1 MTEKLSFY
9 RRMHQALGLEYVGG
23 SQRVVPGPV
32 AAVLPRSLSK
42 RQILRPLFKATKSE
56 MCG

>member
-1 MTEKLSFY
+1 
-9 RRMHQALGLEYVGG
+9 MHQALGLEYVGG

-32 AAVLPRSLSK
+32 AAVLPRSLLK
-42 RQILRPLFKATKSE
+42 RQILRPLLKATKSE